1 MESQSSWQSVMYLL
15 CYNDKLLLLFR
26 PMHAFLCLY
35 VVLFVRPSIVYGD
48 EHIMFICQYTLKS
61 ETMNV
66 LLYSILYTVQNDVG
80 KLQ

>member
-48 EHIMFICQYTLKS
+48 EHI
-61 ETMNV
+61 
-66 LLYSILYTVQNDVG
+66 
-80 KLQ
+80 

>member
-1 MESQSSWQSVMYLL
+1 
-15 CYNDKLLLLFR
+15 
-26 PMHAFLCLY
+26 MHAFLCLY

-48 EHIMFICQYTLKS
+48 EHIKFICQYTLKS

-66 LLYSILYTVQNDVG
+66 LLYSILYTVQNDAG